1 MNQEPNNTVLIPIPN
16 FPGYEITCDGRI
28 WSTPRKNTRG
38 SRREGRWL
46 KPCKTQGYLCVNL
59 SRGGKANLSL
69 VHRLVLEA
77 FVGPCPA
84 GMECRHLDGNK
95 THNHQ
100 DNLKWGTH
108 QENIQDAIQHKTH
121 RNLHQL
127 GEENPRAILTKTMV
141 RKIRELYSSGKFFQR
156 ELAKKFGITQVNVSR
171 IVLRKNWKHI

>member
-1 MNQEPNNTVLIPIPN
+1 MNQESDNLRQIPG
-16 FPGYEITCDGRI
+16 FPGYAVSRDGRV

-46 KPCKTQGYLCVNL
+46 KPCKTQGYLQINL
-59 SRGGKANLSL
+59 YRDNKCHPRR
-69 VHRLVLEA
+69 VHRLVLET

-84 GMECRHLDGNK
+84 GMEGCHLDGDS
-95 THNHQ
+95 THNHL

-141 RKIRELYSSGKFFQR
+141 RKIRELYGEGLLQR
-156 ELAKKFGITQVNVSR
+156 ELAKKFGITQVNVSC
-171 IVLRKNWKHI
+171 IVRRKTWKHI